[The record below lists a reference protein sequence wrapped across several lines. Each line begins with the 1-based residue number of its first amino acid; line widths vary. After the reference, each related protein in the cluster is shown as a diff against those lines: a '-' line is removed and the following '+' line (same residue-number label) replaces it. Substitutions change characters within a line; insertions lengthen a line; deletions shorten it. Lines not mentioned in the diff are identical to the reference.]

1 MNGKFF
7 RNSVSALI
15 AAVLILLI
23 FFKEP
28 KHQWMFIA
36 VFCVWAASL
45 LIRFLSGYIGQFWR
59 FLKKKAKGI
68 PAMYRKAKA
77 KNASKAK
84 NKQHE
89 LSVETQ
95 EIKQETDEASDRI
108 LLGHLSCRITEKLK
122 SVFPDAT
129 WQWQEKLPERIAKGG
144 TGRIRIEGADE
155 YSHADITVDK
165 YFRLSF
171 AMMKIVNLKDVNGV
185 STENNSD
192 AESDEKDP
200 CDRVNVSDWYEWVGK
215 EVLQEVITE
224 LNTRGYS
231 SVFISE
237 GGDVYVVEDGNEAVK
252 ATLKEMPVKN
262 DWAELV
268 DVFAAGELSGKID
281 NDRLV
286 VAWA

>member
-7 RNSVSALI
+7 SKSVNALI
-15 AAVLILLI
+15 VAVLILVM
-23 FFKEP
+23 FFRDP
-28 KHQWMFIA
+28 KYQWLFIA
-36 VFCVWAASL
+36 VFCVWGGIL
-45 LIRFLSGYIGQFWR
+45 LIWSFAKHLTRFGR

-68 PAMYRKAKA
+68 PAMYRKSKA
-77 KNASKAK
+77 ENASKAK
-84 NKQHE
+84 KQQE

-171 AMMKIVNLKDVNGV
+171 AMMKIVSLKDVSGEE
-185 STENNSD
+185 SEAAETETPE
-192 AESDEKDP
+192 AKETVQ
-200 CDRVNVSDWYEWVGK
+200 VNVADWYEWVGK
-215 EVLQEVITE
+215 ETLHEVITE

-231 SVFISE
+231 RVFVKE
-237 GGDVYVVEDGNEAVK
+237 TGDVYVVEDGNESVK
-252 ATLKEMPVKN
+252 ATLKEVPDKSR
-262 DWAELV
+262 WSELV
-268 DVFAAGELSGKID
+268 DVLVAGGLSGEID